1 MLAKR
6 RAARH
11 IGASMLRLLLLILA
25 LFAASAAPA
34 ARAGHCAP
42 ATADAGAEHHGTGH
56 ERQDEGNPPAAH
68 VCPGCIPAPRA
79 PHAEASTTAPAAP
92 AFLPLLAR
100 PLATRAPAPEPP
112 PPRAL
117 A

>member
-1 MLAKR
+1 
-6 RAARH
+6 
-11 IGASMLRLLLLILA
+11 MLRLVFLFLA

-42 ATADAGAEHHGTGH
+42 AKAAAGHHGTGH
-56 ERQDEGNPPAAH
+56 ERQDEGTPPAAH

-79 PHAEASTTAPAAP
+79 PYADAVAIAPAAL
-92 AFLPLLAR
+92 AFLPVPAR
-100 PLATRAPAPEPP
+100 PLSTRAPAPEPP